1 MLSVTPPVVLWPT
14 SHLPDFQKFKLH
26 VGKIWKTFRY
36 SKINNNVWHWNDQMI
51 QTADLRLWVD
61 SIAASLFVLNW
72 LSWQKVSD
80 DKIQITILILRQ
92 GALST
97 YGAVICK
104 VWSAIENLAVWSKNQ
119 KCGIFTLNL
128 TVIRTILAVKQRE
141 NGKNNDYTHITDPGV
156 LLNSGHDFIR
166 LLSFARLRWESV
178 TMSLI
183 SSTSWSA
190 LSPIFSLVEN
200 AR

>member
-1 MLSVTPPVVLWPT
+1 MFSDCFPIVFRLFSDCFPT
-14 SHLPDFQKFKLH
+14 MFSACWNPFQ
-26 VGKIWKTFRY
+26 VEFRY
-36 SKINNNVWHWNDQMI
+36 
-51 QTADLRLWVD
+51 LWWVLSCSLD

-72 LSWQKVSD
+72 LSWQIVSD

-166 LLSFARLRWESV
+166 LLSFARLRCV
-178 TMSLI
+178 TMLPI
-183 SSTSWSA
+183 SPTTLSA
-190 LSPIFSLVEN
+190 LSPRFSPVEN
-200 AR
+200 ARWVKI

>member
-1 MLSVTPPVVLWPT
+1 MWSVTPPVVYDPPPISRTFKSSSYMLTKFGKHSAIQT
-14 SHLPDFQKFKLH
+14 SITMLGIGMTKSFKLL
-26 VGKIWKTFRY
+26 
-36 SKINNNVWHWNDQMI
+36 MC
-51 QTADLRLWVD
+51 
-61 SIAASLFVLNW
+61 
-72 LSWQKVSD
+72 
-80 DKIQITILILRQ
+80 
-92 GALST
+92 T

-104 VWSAIENLAVWSKNQ
+104 LWSAIENLAVWSKNQ